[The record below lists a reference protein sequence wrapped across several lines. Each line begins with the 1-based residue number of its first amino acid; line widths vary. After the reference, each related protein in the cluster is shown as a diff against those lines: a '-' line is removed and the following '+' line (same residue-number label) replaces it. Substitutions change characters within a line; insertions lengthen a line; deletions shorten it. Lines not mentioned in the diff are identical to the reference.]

1 MTSFWET
8 GWLRAAKER
17 LTGKTAGRDADAS
30 EGAQP
35 DVRRLDAAPQAEPEQ
50 DIAGDAPVLRP
61 PPEGWS
67 TRNETLSYHTYARE
81 QIAALRLAEIEA
93 GQDLRARIVRME
105 RRSAEMPLR
114 VLFLL
119 PHIALFDAYAPLYAA
134 MEDDPLFEPEI
145 LAFKRR
151 DVPHDV
157 TEAETRAFL
166 EGRGLRAHLVGFDGS
181 DEWPQL
187 DPDAYDL
194 LFYTLGS
201 LAYPEP
207 YRIERT
213 SHHFLT
219 CYLAYGVLLADQPE
233 LQFNQDSHHCAWRVF
248 ASTRRD
254 LFFYRHYQRRLRSN
268 ARLTGY
274 PKFDLYDSG
283 VLVETGGGRPS
294 VVWAPHWTIGLIYPE
309 LNMGMFDRICMDMLS
324 VMDEFPNVDFVY
336 RPHPNLPHALAATTF
351 MSAESY
357 AIYLDMLRARPN
369 CRIETGG
376 DNIALFRD
384 SAGMITDSVSFL
396 AEHLPSGRPLLF
408 LDRPDRARLNDQGER
423 IAALHIQGRDGA
435 DIRAFIAQTVVG
447 GADPRA
453 VERRSAA
460 ADLFYPNRDGATAAI
475 LGDLRAALVEP
486 VSPAARRD
494 LAATQVELQQR
505 RIEKTERAQEL
516 SDSYWLRQSA
526 YNYAQ
531 NFPERHRN
539 QIRFIDQHL
548 LPRLD
553 PKAVVLDIG
562 CADGWS
568 SCAVAKACG
577 ELHGYDLNPAFID
590 LARRNAEAAG
600 LVNCRFTVGDA
611 LVLQPE
617 ADAYDAAMLGG
628 LLTCIVEDQEALQIL
643 RVVARSLR
651 PGGLLLLKDTLH
663 RGAGSRL
670 NIQGQYGAVYRDLA
684 TYENLAR
691 DAGFDIVVSEWI
703 DKQDDHGS
711 FMAVAS
717 KNAAG

>member
-8 GWLRAAKER
+8 GWLRAAKDR
-17 LTGKTAGRDADAS
+17 LTGKAGRQDL
-30 EGAQP
+30 E
-35 DVRRLDAAPQAEPEQ
+35 RRDAAAPEPPQQAEPKQ
-50 DIAGDAPVLRP
+50 DDAGGTALRP

-67 TRNETLSYHTYARE
+67 TRNEALSYHTYARE
-81 QIAALRLAEIEA
+81 QIADLRLAGVEA
-93 GQDLRARIVRME
+93 AQDLRARIVRAE
-105 RRSAEMPLR
+105 GRSAGNPLR

-119 PHIALFDAYAPLYAA
+119 PHIALFDAYAALYAA
-134 MEDDPLFEPEI
+134 MERDPLFIPEI

-157 TEAETRAFL
+157 GEAETRAFL
-166 EGRGLRAHLVGFDGS
+166 RDRGLRAHVIGFDDP

-213 SHHFLT
+213 SHHFQT

-233 LQFNQDSHHCAWRVF
+233 LQFNQEAHHCAWRVY

-274 PKFDLYDSG
+274 PKFDLYDDDARP
-283 VLVETGGGRPS
+283 ETGSGRPT
-294 VVWAPHWTIGLIYPE
+294 VIWAPHWTIGLIYPD
-309 LNMGMFDRICMDMLS
+309 LNMGLFDRICMDMLS
-324 VMDEFPNVDFVY
+324 VMDEFPQVDFVY

-351 MSAESY
+351 MSGESY

-369 CRIETGG
+369 CRIELGG
-376 DNIALFRD
+376 DNIARFREA
-384 SAGMITDSVSFL
+384 AGMITDSVSFL
-396 AEHLPSGRPLLF
+396 AEHLPTGRPLLF

-423 IAALHIQGRDGA
+423 IASLHFQGRDGA
-435 DIRAFIAQTVVG
+435 DIRKFIAETIIG
-447 GADPRA
+447 GDDPRA
-453 VERRSAA
+453 AERRAMA
-460 ADLFYPNRDGATAAI
+460 EALFRPCPDGASSAI
-475 LGDLRAALVEP
+475 IADLRASLIEP
-486 VSPAARRD
+486 ARPSARRD
-494 LAATQVELQQR
+494 LAAAQAELRQR
-505 RIEKTERAQEL
+505 RTERTERAQEL
-516 SDSYWLRQSA
+516 SDAYWIRQSA

-553 PKAVVLDIG
+553 SSSVVLDIG

-568 SCAVAKACG
+568 SCAVAKGCG
-577 ELHGYDLNPAFID
+577 ELHGYDRNPAFIE
-590 LARRNAEAAG
+590 LARRNAEEAG
-600 LVNCRFTVGDA
+600 LANCRFVVGDA
-611 LVLQPE
+611 LALQPE
-617 ADAYDAAMLGG
+617 ADAYDAAVLGG
-628 LLTCIVEDQEALQIL
+628 LLTCIVGDEEALQIL
-643 RVVARSLR
+643 RVVARSLK

-663 RGAGSRL
+663 RGSGSRL
-670 NIQGQYGAVYRDLA
+670 NIQGQYGAIYRDLP
-684 TYENLAR
+684 TYESLAR
-691 DAGFDIVVSEWI
+691 DAGFRIEVCEWI
-703 DKQDDHGS
+703 DTQDDHGS

-717 KNAAG
+717 KNAAE

>member
-1 MTSFWET
+1 MTSFRET
-8 GWLRAAKER
+8 GWLRAAMER
-17 LTGKTAGRDADAS
+17 LSGKTAGRNAGAR
-30 EGAQP
+30 EGARP
-35 DVRRLDAAPQAEPEQ
+35 DARLPDATPQAERAR
-50 DIAGDAPVLRP
+50 DGSADAPALRP

-67 TRNETLSYHTYARE
+67 TRNEALSYHTYARE

-93 GQDLRARIVRME
+93 GQDLRARLVRTE
-105 RRSAEMPLR
+105 RRSADNPLR

-119 PHIALFDAYAPLYAA
+119 PHIALFDAYAPVCAA
-134 MEDDPLFEPEI
+134 MQDDPLFEPEI

-166 EGRGLRAHLVGFDGS
+166 EERGLRAHVVGFDDS

-187 DPDAYDL
+187 DPDAYNL

-233 LQFNQDSHHCAWRVF
+233 LQFNQDSHHCAWRIH

-274 PKFDLYDSG
+274 PKFDLYDHG
-283 VLVETGGGRPS
+283 VLPETGSGRPA
-294 VVWAPHWTIGLIYPE
+294 VIWAPHWTIGLIYPE

-324 VMDEFPNVDFVY
+324 VMDEFPQVDFIY

-369 CRIETGG
+369 CRVETGG
-376 DNIALFRD
+376 DNIALFRE

-423 IAALHIQGRDGA
+423 IAALHLQGRDGA
-435 DIRAFIAQTVVG
+435 DIRKFIADTVIG

-453 VERRSAA
+453 AERRSAA
-460 ADLFYPNRDGATAAI
+460 ADLFYPNPDGAAAAI
-475 LGDLRAALVEP
+475 LADLRAALIEP
-486 VSPAARRD
+486 MEPAKRRD
-494 LAATQVELQQR
+494 LAATQAELRQR
-505 RIEKTERAQEL
+505 RSEKTERAQEL
-516 SDSYWLRQSA
+516 SDAYWLRQSA

-539 QIRFIDQHL
+539 QTRFIDQHL

-577 ELHGYDLNPAFID
+577 ELHGYDRNPAFIE
-590 LARRNAEAAG
+590 LARQNAEAAG
-600 LVNCRFTVGDA
+600 LANCRFVVGDA

-617 ADAYDAAMLGG
+617 ADAYDAAILGG
-628 LLTCIVEDQEALQIL
+628 LLTCIVEDEEALQIL
-643 RVVARSLR
+643 RGVARSLR
-651 PGGLLLLKDTLH
+651 PNGLLLLKDTLH

-670 NIQGQYGAVYRDLA
+670 NIQGHYGAVYRDLA
-684 TYENLAR
+684 TYEGLAR
-691 DAGFDIVVSEWI
+691 DAGFRIEISEWI
-703 DKQDDHGS
+703 DTQDDHGS

-717 KNAAG
+717 KNAAE